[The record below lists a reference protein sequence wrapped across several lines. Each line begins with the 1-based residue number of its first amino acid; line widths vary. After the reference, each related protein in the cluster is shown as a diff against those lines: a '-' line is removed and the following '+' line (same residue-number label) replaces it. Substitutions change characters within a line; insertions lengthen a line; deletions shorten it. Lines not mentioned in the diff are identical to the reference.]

1 MARKK
6 KNKFEG
12 VEERERNEGDQDKK
26 EINCRS
32 KLKKVGRRR
41 EARAR
46 MVRKCPEFGT
56 VRMIMLLMIAIH
68 LSLVCRFYLKNN
80 NSLTFP
86 SHLFSLF
93 SR

>member
-1 MARKK
+1 MKGWRKGK
-6 KNKFEG
+6 EDEG
-12 VEERERNEGDQDKK
+12 NQDKN

-32 KLKKVGRRR
+32 KLKEVGRRR

-68 LSLVCRFYLKNN
+68 LSLVCRFYFKNN
-80 NSLTFP
+80 NTLTFP